1 MTTYTYDGIGRKLTE
16 TQVSD
21 ATPDGVKT
29 SYTYNAMSRVSS
41 ETGPG
46 VKNEITGVTH
56 TAKISRTY
64 DADEQLLTESTEDT
78 TGGDA
83 TRTTTYR
90 YDALGLNDSVTD
102 AAGNETTFGR
112 DALGRVIRETDPAGN
127 VVTHAFTKRGQL
139 AESVL
144 KDWRGNPSGQT
155 SDLVLVSHAYDPA
168 GRLASTTDAMG
179 ATTAFTYYDDGLKA
193 TTTAKQVTQSNGSKK
208 DIVLESTAYDGAG
221 NVLSQTAS
229 GGRTTVSTVGA
240 TGRTTR
246 SVFDPNGLNRVTTV
260 AYDGDDQIT
269 EQTQSIDGSGKKLTS
284 TTEYDGAG
292 NPKKAIVT
300 DGTGTRTTS
309 GTFDQR
315 GLPLTQVTPR
325 GNTTTNRC
333 LVETTAPQVQAEENG
348 GAAAAVTPKTLTG
361 YNTFGEATETRD
373 ARGLVTR
380 VETDKLGR
388 PTAVTLPDYTAP
400 GATTPIT
407 AVTRTT
413 YDALGNKASATD
425 PLGRATYFAYDQ
437 MGNLIR
443 STDPAPGGGSQ
454 GLKAPGAA
462 TLDGT
467 STDLSGG
474 GASTYT
480 WTPTGLPLSA
490 TNPIGA
496 RTESTYDE
504 LGRKLTATTVERK
517 PTLQNLVSRYTWDD
531 AGNQTESTTPGGRRT
546 TATYNTAGETL
557 TVTDPLGGVTRS
569 SYDGLGRPV
578 ENKDATGR
586 KTVTAYD
593 VLGKPVSSSD
603 YGTGSTVLRSALSE
617 YDADGNL
624 TASVSATDSITTT
637 FGYDAAGN
645 RTRLTDGRGRATYY
659 TFNTWGL
666 QEATIEPSTAQ
677 HPILENRVWANV
689 YDAAGQLVTELL
701 PGNVKRQKTYDA
713 LGRLTAEI
721 GSGTAVATRPRS
733 LSYDL
738 AGRLTGSGA
747 DGILAGNTY
756 TYNDRGQLLNA
767 DGPSGKSAYTYDAD
781 GQMTSRIDPAGITA
795 FSYDQAGRLD
805 TSTDPLTGTQV
816 RKDYDAAGRPT
827 ADEYARPTAGGT
839 FTIGA
844 KRSYTYDALGRL
856 ADDSV
861 KNTGTGAGVQGSA
874 YEYDLDNRLVKKT
887 TTGTAGAGAETYAY
901 DSAGRMTSET
911 NGATTTAFEWDKSGN
926 LTKKGDITATYDS
939 RNRLQTWC
947 TQTYDY
953 SARGTV
959 QKVTD
964 GATSRAVSADAFERT
979 VSNGGST
986 FTYDSLDRV
995 LTNGGAAFNYDGG
1008 SNNLVKDGTS
1018 TYSRSPG
1025 GTLLASAPTGE
1036 GGFRPPRG
1044 HRPAHRRGRRPY
1056 R

>member
-1 MTTYTYDGIGRKLTE
+1 MTTYAYDGIGRKLTE

-64 DADEQLLTESTEDT
+64 DADGQLLTESTEDT

-229 GGRTTVSTVGA
+229 GGRTTVSTVDA

-325 GNTTTNRC
+325 GNTTTNRYDPLGR

-388 PTAVTLPDYTAP
+388 PTALTLPDYTPP

-413 YDALGNKASATD
+413 YDMLGNKASTTD

-437 MGNLIR
+437 LGNLIR
-443 STDPAPGGGSQ
+443 STDPTQGGGSQ

-462 TLDGT
+462 TFDGT

-474 GASTYT
+474 GISTYT

-490 TNPIGA
+490 TDPIGA

-531 AGNQTESTTPGGRRT
+531 AGNQTESTTPGGRRS
-546 TATYNTAGETL
+546 TATYNTAGEVL
-557 TVTDPLGGVTRS
+557 TVTDPLGGVIRS
-569 SYDGLGRPV
+569 AYDGLGRQT
-578 ENKDATGR
+578 ESKDATGR

-603 YGTGSTVLRSALSE
+603 YGTGSTVLRSVSSE

-624 TASVSATDSITTT
+624 TASVSATGARRTSTYDALGRMTKQVEPVTGTDSITTT

-645 RTRLTDGRGRATYY
+645 RTRLTDGRGKATYY
-659 TFNTWGL
+659 TFNAWGL
-666 QEATIEPSTAQ
+666 PEATIEPSTAQ
-677 HPILENRVWANV
+677 HPLLESRTWANV

-713 LGRLTAEI
+713 VGRLTAET
-721 GSGTAVATRPRS
+721 GSGTAAATRPRS

-738 AGRLTGSGA
+738 AGRMTGAGA

-756 TYNDRGQLLNA
+756 SYNDRGQLLNA
-767 DGPSGKSAYTYDAD
+767 DGPSGKSAYVYDAD
-781 GQMTSRIDPAGITA
+781 GQMTSRTDPAGTAA

-805 TSTDPLTGTQV
+805 TTTDPLTGTQV
-816 RKDYDAAGRPT
+816 RK
-827 ADEYARPTAGGT
+827 
-839 FTIGA
+839 
-844 KRSYTYDALGRL
+844 
-856 ADDSV
+856 
-861 KNTGTGAGVQGSA
+861 
-874 YEYDLDNRLVKKT
+874 KT
-887 TTGTAGAGAETYAY
+887 TTRPGDRPA
-901 DSAGRMTSET
+901 TSTPVRRRRHVHGQRE
-911 NGATTTAFEWDKSGN
+911 ALVHVRRSGP
-926 LTKKGDITATYDS
+926 
-939 RNRLQTWC
+939 
-947 TQTYDY
+947 
-953 SARGTV
+953 ARGR
-959 QKVTD
+959 QRQEHRH
-964 GATSRAVSADAFERT
+964 GRR
-979 VSNGGST
+979 GPG
-986 FTYDSLDRV
+986 LGLRV
-995 LTNGGAAFNYDGG
+995 
-1008 SNNLVKDGTS
+1008 
-1018 TYSRSPG
+1018 RPRR
-1025 GTLLASAPTGE
+1025 PTGQE
-1036 GGFRPPRG
+1036 DHQRHGG
-1044 HRPAHRRGRRPY
+1044 RGRGNV
-1056 R
+1056 